1 MRTRRAILSL
11 TALALAGLLT
21 GSPAEARPA
30 VAVTEA
36 KAAERH
42 AVLLISIDGLMPDAV
57 LNADSHGLGIPTLR
71 AMLAEGGHA
80 RVINVNP
87 TVTNPN
93 HTTLVTGVPPRE
105 HGIYNNRPFEAA
117 ATLPKSY
124 SLYAQIKAPTLWGAA
139 KAAGLKTGSLF
150 WPVTGQ
156 AGDIDFNLTDGDDE
170 DDRKIADDAIA
181 LIERERPEL
190 LTVHFVSLDHR
201 QHETGP
207 LSTEARAALERIDT
221 AIGRVVAAQRKA
233 HPDTVIAIVSDHGFF
248 RVTHQMNLNAALAE
262 GGFIVLNAEK
272 AVASWRAFAW
282 YVGGSAMIVLRD
294 PKDART
300 KARVK
305 AYLRGLAADPANGI
319 EGIHDGGEIASL
331 GLSPDAAFV
340 VAFRPGYRMGN
351 AMTGP
356 LVKDDTGGAHGAFS
370 TRTLR
375 PDMRSTFLIAGPGIA
390 AVRDLGTIDMRRI
403 APTLAGELRV
413 DLPSAAL
420 PPLRLRDR

>member
-1 MRTRRAILSL
+1 MMKRRTILSL
-11 TALALAGLLT
+11 PALAGLLI
-21 GSPAEARPA
+21 GNPAEARPP
-30 VAVTEA
+30 VASAAT

-42 AVLLISIDGLMPDAV
+42 PVLLISIDGLMPDAV
-57 LNADSHGLGIPTLR
+57 LNADSHGLNIPTLR
-71 AMLAEGGHA
+71 AMLAEGSHA
-80 RVINVNP
+80 RAVINVNP

-93 HTTLVTGVPPRE
+93 HTTLVTGVPPRD

-117 ATLPKSY
+117 AALPKSY

-150 WPVTGQ
+150 WPVTAQ
-156 AGDIDFNLTDGDDE
+156 ARDIDFNLLEGDNE
-170 DDRKIADDAIA
+170 DDARIADDAIA

-190 LTVHFVSLDHR
+190 LTIHFVSLDHR

-207 LSTEARAALERIDT
+207 LSAEAKAALERIDT

-233 HPDTVIAIVSDHGFF
+233 HPGTVVAIVSDHGFF
-248 RVTHQMNLNAALAE
+248 GVTHQMNLNAALA
-262 GGFIVLNAEK
+262 GAGFISLSPEGK
-272 AVASWRAFAW
+272 VASWRAFAW
-282 YVGGSAMIVLRD
+282 YVGGSAMIVMRD
-294 PKDART
+294 PRDGPT

-305 AYLRGLAADPANGI
+305 AYLRALADDPANGI
-319 EGIHDGGEIASL
+319 EGVHDGGRIAGL

-340 VAFRPGYRMGN
+340 VAFKPGYRMGN

-375 PDMRSTFLIAGPGIA
+375 PDMRSTLLIAGPGIA
-390 AVRDLGTIDMRRI
+390 ARRDLGSIDMRRI
-403 APTLAGELRV
+403 APTLAGELGV
-413 DLPSAAL
+413 DLPSAKMTA
-420 PPLRLRDR
+420 LRLRDR